1 MKALVAA
8 LVLITL
14 MSAPTFAQRGYYN
27 GNAPNQ
33 SPASPSYGDNG
44 W

>member
-8 LVLITL
+8 LVMVTL
-14 MSAPTFAQRGYYN
+14 LSGPTFAQRGYYG
-27 GNAPNQ
+27 GNTANQ

>member
-1 MKALVAA
+1 MKAVVAA
-8 LVLITL
+8 LVLVTL
-14 MSAPTFAQRGYYN
+14 LASPTFAQRGYYN
-27 GNAPNQ
+27 GDTANQ